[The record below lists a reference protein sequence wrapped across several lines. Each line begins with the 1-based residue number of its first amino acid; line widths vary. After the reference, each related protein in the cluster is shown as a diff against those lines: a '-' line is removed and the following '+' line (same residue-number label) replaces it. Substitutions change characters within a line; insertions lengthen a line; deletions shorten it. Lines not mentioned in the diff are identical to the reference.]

1 MKKSLGILETKG
13 YAAAYSAA
21 DKILENTDLELIK
34 IEKTGGGI
42 ISVFF
47 KGDNDSL
54 KAAFEKGIQQ
64 ARSVGEI
71 VALNIINEPNQ
82 KIEKLLF
89 PVERTSVRAAEV
101 QTDIAKEKKSLPKVE
116 VETENIE
123 VQKPVKVVKANTELN
138 KKNKSSK
145 FLSSTSTIQRLRREA
160 LSSEN
165 ITKEKEDKPR
175 NREGKE
181 SSQLNLSK
189 IGNLNVHELRRLA
202 RRTNGFP
209 IQGREIS
216 RANRKELL
224 NYFKEI
230 V

>member
-1 MKKSLGILETKG
+1 MEKSLGILETKG
-13 YAAAYSAA
+13 YAAAYSAT
-21 DKILENTDLELIK
+21 DKILENSDIELIK

-47 KGDNDSL
+47 RGDKDSL

-64 ARSVGEI
+64 ARLIGEI
-71 VALNIINEPNQ
+71 VALNIINEPNK

-89 PVERTSVRAAEV
+89 PVEGTSVRAAEAKKV
-101 QTDIAKEKKSLPKVE
+101 IAKEKTTLPKVE

-123 VQKPVKVVKANTELN
+123 AQKPLKVVKANTELN

-145 FLSSTSTIQRLRREA
+145 FLSSTSTIQRLRLEA

-165 ITKEKEDKPR
+165 ITKEKEAKPR
-175 NREGKE
+175 IRESKE
-181 SSQLNLSK
+181 SFQLNLSK
-189 IGNLNVHELRRLA
+189 IENLNVHELRKLA
-202 RRTNGFP
+202 RGTNRFP

>member
-1 MKKSLGILETKG
+1 MEKSLGILETKG

-21 DKILENTDLELIK
+21 DKILENSDIELIK

-47 KGDNDSL
+47 RGDNDSL

-64 ARSVGEI
+64 ARLIGEI
-71 VALNIINEPNQ
+71 VALNIINEPNK

-89 PVERTSVRAAEV
+89 PVEGTSVRAAEAKKV
-101 QTDIAKEKKSLPKVE
+101 IAKEKTTLPKVE

-123 VQKPVKVVKANTELN
+123 AQKPLKVVKANTELN

-160 LSSEN
+160 LSAEN
-165 ITKEKEDKPR
+165 ITKEKEAKPR
-175 NREGKE
+175 IREGKE
-181 SSQLNLSK
+181 SFQLNLSK
-189 IGNLNVHELRRLA
+189 IENLNVHELRKLA
-202 RRTNGFP
+202 RGTNRFP

-216 RANRKELL
+216 SANRKELL